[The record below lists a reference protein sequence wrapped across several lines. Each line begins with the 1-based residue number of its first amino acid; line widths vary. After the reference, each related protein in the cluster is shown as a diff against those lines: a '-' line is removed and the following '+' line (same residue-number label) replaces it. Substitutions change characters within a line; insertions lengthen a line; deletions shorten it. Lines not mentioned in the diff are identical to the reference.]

1 MLRCGALHRTRC
13 AAIDRVDH
21 AHDVDL
27 GEVGRVGVRVRVRV
41 RLRVRVRVRGRV
53 GVRTASTLLK
63 CSWKSSQEIQKVP
76 SSPKVTPS
84 VLSAW

>member
-1 MLRCGALHRTRC
+1 MYM
-13 AAIDRVDH
+13 
-21 AHDVDL
+21 DVD
-27 GEVGRVGVRVRVRV
+27 EVAYPEGHTLWDKVIGARVRVRVRV
-41 RLRVRVRVRGRV
+41 RGRGRVRVRGRGRV